1 MIEQKDLEQIRS
13 VVGEVIEE
21 KLADVLEITN
31 QGFSD
36 MQKSFNGVNQRVDK
50 LYSLVDGFIGL
61 HQKLDQELTM
71 LRSRIERQET
81 EINKIKTK
89 LALI

>member
-1 MIEQKDLEQIRS
+1 MLEQKDLEQIRL
-13 VVGEVIEE
+13 VVGEAIEE

-36 MQKSFNGVNQRVDK
+36 MQKSFEVTHGRVDK
-50 LYSLVDGFIGL
+50 LYNLIDGFISL

-71 LRSRIERQET
+71 LRSRIERQEN
-81 EINKIKTK
+81 EISKIKAK
-89 LALI
+89 LALT